1 MELLKLFVSII
12 LIGFFSSNLKAQS
25 SLEDNVKA
33 FQSSYI
39 NEASGDYASAIED
52 LKKIYSENFY
62 EVNLRLGYLCYM
74 KGRFTES
81 SAYYNNAISLLP
93 YGIEARFGYVLPLA
107 AIGNYTAVLKQYEK
121 ILEISPN
128 NSIALH
134 RMGLIYYGRE
144 DYSNAEKYFDK
155 VINLFPFDYE
165 GLTMLAWTKL
175 KLGKTREAKT
185 LFYKALLNTPS
196 GSSAEEG
203 LELLSENQ

>member
-1 MELLKLFVSII
+1 MEFLKLFFTFV
-12 LIGFFSSNLKAQS
+12 LIGLFSSNINAQS
-25 SLEDNVKA
+25 SLEENVKA

-39 NEASGDYASAIED
+39 NEASGDYSSAIED
-52 LKKIYSENFY
+52 LKKVYAENFY

-74 KGRFTES
+74 QGRFTES
-81 SAYYNNAISLLP
+81 AAYYSNAIRILP

-107 AIGNYTAVLKQYEK
+107 AVGNYTAVLKQYVK

-144 DYSNAEKYFDK
+144 DYSSAEKYFEK
-155 VINLFPFDYE
+155 VVNLFPFDYE
-165 GLTMLAWTKL
+165 ALTMLAWTKL
-175 KLGKTREAKT
+175 KLNKTREAKT

-196 GSSAEEG
+196 GSSATEG
-203 LELLSENQ
+203 LELLSEN